1 MLSPVS
7 FQVCGIPEP
16 SEAAVRCQLR
26 VLLAEVFSLDGL
38 FLAAADRQPVTT
50 ANNWLQGKVVSLSMQ
65 AAGSYARFL
74 VQQYGS
80 APAALQLVS
89 TLPPSLICSTVA
101 TVQEL
106 YAC

>member
-1 MLSPVS
+1 MLSQAL
-7 FQVCGIPEP
+7 FQACGILEP

-38 FLAAADRQPVTT
+38 FLAAADRQPVTV
-50 ANNWLQGKVVSLSMQ
+50 ANNWLHAKVASLSMQ

-80 APAALQLVS
+80 ALQ
-89 TLPPSLICSTVA
+89 PCST
-101 TVQEL
+101 
-106 YAC
+106 

>member
-1 MLSPVS
+1 MLSKALI
-7 FQVCGIPEP
+7 QACGIPEP

-38 FLAAADRQPVTT
+38 FLAAAGRQPVTV
-50 ANNWLQGKVVSLSMQ
+50 ANDWLHTKVASLSMQ

-80 APAALQLVS
+80 APAVLQQVS
-89 TLPPSLICSTVA
+89 TLPPSSFVKSSP
-101 TVQEL
+101 
-106 YAC
+106 